1 MKRVISLTVLTMTL
15 IGFSA
20 ASGSAAVVAPASIT
34 VTSAAIDPTSG
45 GVIIHIMNS
54 SGWHRDGG
62 DVTSAC
68 TASADVTGTDA
79 LPYTLTEP
87 DTVNP
92 DANGLN
98 AMLLLPTPMPT
109 GVVTAPGPITVTA
122 SCHLKRT
129 AVVTKTVTTRRAKG
143 KRPGAYASR
152 VVTPFIPGGNCRG
165 HGPDGSGGQIFTC
178 LAAREAVTYQFMV
191 GRGATN
197 IVASHTVTGGIAPCR
212 GKAWRVKRNATH
224 RRHVAVIFSH
234 GSSNN
239 FSQCDVT
246 SLRLRFTVSHKVKV
260 STVIRKHPST
270 TFTGT
275 LS

>member
-1 MKRVISLTVLTMTL
+1 MRRVIAFTLLTMAL
-15 IGFSA
+15 VGLSA
-20 ASGSAAVVAPASIT
+20 ASGAAAVAPASIT
-34 VTSAAIDPTSG
+34 VTSAAIDATSG
-45 GVIIHIMNS
+45 GVIIHIQNAA
-54 SGWHRDGG
+54 GWHRDGG

-68 TASADVTGTDA
+68 TASADVTGTDSQ
-79 LPYTLTEP
+79 PYTLTDP
-87 DTVNP
+87 DTTNP

-98 AMLLLPTPMPT
+98 GMLLLPTPMPS

-122 SCHLKRT
+122 SCHLKRISVRT
-129 AVVTKTVTTRRAKG
+129 RIVTTRQIKP
-143 KRPGAYASR
+143 KRPGGYSTR
-152 VVTPFIPGGNCRG
+152 VVTPFVSGGNCRG

-178 LAAREAVTYQFMV
+178 LAAKEAVTYQFMV

-197 IVASHTVTGGIAPCR
+197 IVATHTVTGGIAPCR
-212 GKAWRVKRNATH
+212 GKAWRVRRNPTH

-234 GSSNN
+234 GSRND

-246 SLRLRFTVSHKVKV
+246 SLSLRFTVSHRVTT
-260 STVIRKHPST
+260 STVIRRHPST